1 MTEYTNNTPEVKNDM
16 NFLQTVEAMNKAL
29 SMTNNL
35 LTDMR
40 KDFVELGDDQRK
52 LAQRVDDLELTYE
65 ITHDQEDNITHNV
78 RTLAKELVGYPSYIY
93 GVTCSD
99 IYRFLRRNYNL
110 ASAVGRTEK
119 RYYEGILRGLNS
131 YEEVQFNKQK
141 LTEHKQ
147 KLDEAKTQGA
157 KKWHTEANVKS

>member
-1 MTEYTNNTPEVKNDM
+1 MTEYTNKTPKTKSDM

-29 SMTNNL
+29 GMTNNL

-40 KDFVELGDDQRK
+40 GEFVEFRQEQAEFRK
-52 LAQRVDDLELTYE
+52 ENKELTQRVDALELSYE
-65 ITHDQEDNITHNV
+65 ITHDQEENITYNV
-78 RTLAKELVGYPSYIY
+78 RRLAKELVGYPNYIY

-110 ASAVGRTEK
+110 ASAVGKTEK

-147 KLDEAKTQGA
+147 KLDEAKTLGA
-157 KKWHTEANVKS
+157 KK